1 MGHWTFMYAFDVFP
15 HRKKKMEKSWV
26 PFHHLRTSLSSR
38 VSVPDRSMRSPSTL
52 WRTTRGDPRR
62 PEESPPVSLN
72 WWSKTS
78 CICIPVEILLTQRLW
93 NIFEKVSSI
102 YRGHGC
108 QSMSHLIWPLFTF
121 TAQVYKI
128 RSGRRIIRWLHKI
141 IKTHPLLE
149 LSGKIL
155 GLCVFFFTLLTMLKE
170 VQQMWPHSRKQKHT
184 IKFKERKEA
193 GIRKSLLTLY
203 SSSQHLFITSQD
215 CKIN

>member
-1 MGHWTFMYAFDVFP
+1 MLLFTHLFLPCFTVTAHSYLLDVVLDSFSLMGHWTFMYAFDVFP

-38 VSVPDRSMRSPSTL
+38 VSVQDRSMRSPSTL

-78 CICIPVEILLTQRLW
+78 CICIPVEILLTQPLW

-108 QSMSHLIWPLFTF
+108 QSMSHLIWPLFT
-121 TAQVYKI
+121 
-128 RSGRRIIRWLHKI
+128 
-141 IKTHPLLE
+141 
-149 LSGKIL
+149 
-155 GLCVFFFTLLTMLKE
+155 
-170 VQQMWPHSRKQKHT
+170 QKW
-184 IKFKERKEA
+184 EA
-193 GIRKSLLTLY
+193 
-203 SSSQHLFITSQD
+203 
-215 CKIN
+215 NN